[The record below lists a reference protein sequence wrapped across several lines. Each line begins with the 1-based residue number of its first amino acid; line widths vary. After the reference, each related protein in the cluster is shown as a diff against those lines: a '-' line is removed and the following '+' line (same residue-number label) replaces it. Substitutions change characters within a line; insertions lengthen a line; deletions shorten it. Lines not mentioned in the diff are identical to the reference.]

1 MKTLLLTAA
10 AVALL
15 AMAGCDRKPAPAT
28 RAADGKV
35 HILCTTFPMYLFTRN
50 VTAGSKTIS
59 VEMMAA
65 ASAGCPH
72 DYVLT
77 PQDMQAITGADALI
91 INGLGMEEF
100 LSGMLAKAGP
110 KVRIIDT
117 SRGIDGVIEMAH
129 EEAGHDDHHHE
140 HCQFNPHL
148 FASPKMA
155 AKVVANIAAALG
167 ELAPGEAS
175 LFAANAAAYQQR
187 LAALGEEFAKA
198 AQALPNKKIV
208 TQHAVFD
215 YLARDCGLEIVA
227 VIEAAPGQE
236 PSAADMLKI
245 IRTVRDSGAAAVFTE
260 PQYSP
265 KAAQAI
271 ARETN
276 VRVAELDPVA
286 SGPADAPLDYYQAVM
301 RANLATLQNA
311 LGRGDMKPEAADAAI
326 D

>member
-1 MKTLLLTAA
+1 MRTLLLTAVA
-10 AVALL
+10 AALL
-15 AMAGCDRKPAPAT
+15 AAAGCERKPAPAT

-35 HILCTTFPMYLFTRN
+35 HILCTTFPMYLFARN
-50 VTAGSKTIS
+50 VTAGSKSIS
-59 VEMMAA
+59 LEMMAA

-77 PQDMQAITGADALI
+77 PQDMQAITDADALI
-91 INGLGMEEF
+91 TNGLGMEEF
-100 LSGMLAKAGP
+100 LAGMIRKAGP

-117 SRGIDGVIEMAH
+117 SRGVTGVIEMAH
-129 EEAGHDDHHHE
+129 EEAGHDDHHHHE

-155 AKVVANIAAALG
+155 AKVVANIATALS
-167 ELAPGEAS
+167 ELSPGEAS
-175 LFAANAAAYQQR
+175 LFAANATAYQQR
-187 LAALGEEFAKA
+187 LTALGEEFAKA
-198 AQALPNKKIV
+198 AQTFPNKKIV

-245 IRTVRDSGAAAVFTE
+245 IKTVRDSGAAAVFTE

-276 VRVAELDPVA
+276 VPAAELDPMA
-286 SGPADAPLDYYQAVM
+286 SGPPEAPLDYYETTM
-301 RANLATLQNA
+301 RANLATLQRV
-311 LGRGDMKPEAADAAI
+311 LGAKNP
-326 D
+326 